1 MLQCIVKFLC
11 VLSDFV
17 YEEHVRELCMAKN
30 TVRYKK
36 RKPTTAHF
44 RLNIATIIAMM
55 VLFYL
60 IAHVLVSMSKPVIST
75 YEVTSQQIND
85 KITTTGIALRKE
97 QVVATDKAGYLTYY
111 VADGERVGVNSTV
124 YAVDSSGS
132 LKNEL
137 SNDDGEIALSDDDY
151 LDIKNQIID
160 YKSSYKEA
168 DFGALYDFK
177 YALCNNI
184 SEITT
189 DSLISKMDDLI
200 EKGMISPSNQIK
212 AQKAGIVSYCYDG
225 LEGLTEE
232 QLSPELFSTT
242 DNNMT
247 ETRTTDMY
255 AIGSAAYRLVTE
267 ENWKLALELNKDQ
280 YERLHDE
287 EYMTVKFLKDDL
299 KVERPVTFYEQN
311 NGYFAVVS
319 FNKYMD
325 RYVDERYLNVEIVLD
340 SLEGLK
346 IPNSSLIKKQLYKIP
361 VEYAVKCDQSASG
374 VGFNAVTGYDDNGHS
389 DAETIQPAICYKDEK
404 KGFFYVSTA
413 DIKQGTVLIQN
424 AESKEAGEKG
434 ETGST
439 YTIGETKEF
448 EGVYTINKG
457 YAQFVVIN
465 NLYQADDFCI
475 AQANTEFG
483 VKQYDHIVLKS
494 AAIKEGQ
501 IIY

>member
-1 MLQCIVKFLC
+1 
-11 VLSDFV
+11 
-17 YEEHVRELCMAKN
+17 MAKN

-44 RLNIATIIAMM
+44 RLNMATIIAMM
-55 VLFYL
+55 VLCYL
-60 IAHVLVSMSKPVIST
+60 VAHVFVSMSKPVIST

-85 KITTTGIALRKE
+85 KITTTGIAMRKE

-111 VADGERVGVNSTV
+111 VADGERVGVDSTV

-137 SNDDGEIALSDDDY
+137 SNDDGEITLSDDDY

-160 YKSSYKEA
+160 YKSSYKES

-177 YALCNNI
+177 YALRNNI

-212 AQKAGIVSYCYDG
+212 AQKAGVVSYCYDG

-232 QLSPELFSTT
+232 QLSPELFNTT

-267 ENWKLALELNKDQ
+267 ENWKLAVELTKDQ
-280 YERLHDE
+280 YERLHEE

-311 NGYFAVVS
+311 NGYFAVIS

-346 IPNSSLIKKQLYKIP
+346 IPNSSLIKKKLYKIP
-361 VEYAVKCDQSASG
+361 VEYAVESDQSASG
-374 VGFNAVTGYDDNGHS
+374 VGFNQMIDSNNG
-389 DAETIQPAICYKDEK
+389 DYKTEMIYPAICYKDEK
-404 KGFFYVSTA
+404 KGFFYVSNV
-413 DIKQGTVLIQN
+413 DVKPGTVLVAN
-424 AESKEAGEKG
+424 AESKDAGEKG
-434 ETGST
+434 GSSST

-457 YAQFVVIN
+457 YAQFVVIH